1 VPRTTVE
8 QRRAVA
14 LTSVGILGGTFNPPH
29 LGHLIM
35 AQEALVQL
43 GLDRVVLMPVSA
55 PPHKELAAADEP
67 GAQARLE
74 LCRLAVEGDER
85 LAVSDLEVRRG
96 GPSFTVDTLK
106 ELHERDP
113 EHELT
118 FILGGDMAHRLPS
131 WREPEAVL
139 SLARLAVAER
149 KGIRRE
155 DLTARLRGLRGSERL
170 VFFDMP
176 RIDLSSSG
184 IRERVAGGR
193 PIRYLVPVPVE
204 AEIASRGYYRE
215 PAGSPAR

>member
-1 VPRTTVE
+1 M
-8 QRRAVA
+8 
-14 LTSVGILGGTFNPPH
+14 TSVGVTRVGVLGGTFNPPH

-43 GLDRVVLMPVSA
+43 DLHRVFLMPVSA
-55 PPHKELAAADEP
+55 PPHKELLAADEP
-67 GAQARLE
+67 GAQARLA

-85 LAVSDLEVRRG
+85 LDVSDLEVCRG
-96 GPSFTVDTLK
+96 GPSFTVDTLR

-139 SLARLAVAER
+139 SLARPAVAER

-155 DLTARLRGLRGSERL
+155 DLTARLRGLRGAERL

-184 IRERVAGGR
+184 IRERVAAGR
-193 PIRYLVPVPVE
+193 PIRYLVPDAVE
-204 AEIASRGYYRE
+204 AEIASRGYYRAA
-215 PAGSPAR
+215 AGTPAR

>member
-1 VPRTTVE
+1 
-8 QRRAVA
+8 
-14 LTSVGILGGTFNPPH
+14 
-29 LGHLIM
+29 M
-35 AQEALVQL
+35 
-43 GLDRVVLMPVSA
+43 
-55 PPHKELAAADEP
+55 
-67 GAQARLE
+67 
-74 LCRLAVEGDER
+74 
-85 LAVSDLEVRRG
+85 RRG

-155 DLTARLRGLRGSERL
+155 DLVARLRGLRGAERL

-184 IRERVAGGR
+184 IRERVAEGR
-193 PIRYLVPVPVE
+193 PIRYLVPEPVE
-204 AEIASRGYYRE
+204 AEIAARGYYRAV
-215 PAGSPAR
+215 AGSPAR

>member
-1 VPRTTVE
+1 MS
-8 QRRAVA
+8 A
-14 LTSVGILGGTFNPPH
+14 VGILGGTFNPPH

-55 PPHKELAAADEP
+55 PPHKQLLAADEP
-67 GAQARLE
+67 GAQARLA

-85 LAVSDLEVRRG
+85 LGVSDLEVCRG
-96 GPSFTVDTLK
+96 GSSFTVDTLR

-118 FILGGDMAHRLPS
+118 FIVGGDIAHRLPG

-149 KGIRRE
+149 EGIRRD
-155 DLTARLRGLRGSERL
+155 DLMGHLRGLRGAERL
-170 VFFDMP
+170 AFFDMP
-176 RIDLSSSG
+176 RVDLSSSG
-184 IRERVAGGR
+184 IRERVAAGR
-193 PIRYLVPVPVE
+193 PIRYLVPGAVE
-204 AEIASRGYYRE
+204 AEIASRGYYR
-215 PAGSPAR
+215 ATVGGTAR

>member
-1 VPRTTVE
+1 MT
-8 QRRAVA
+8 A
-14 LTSVGILGGTFNPPH
+14 LGILGGTFNPPH

-55 PPHKELAAADEP
+55 PPHKVLAAADEP

-131 WREPEAVL
+131 WREPEVVL

-155 DLTARLRGLRGSERL
+155 DLAARLRGLRGAERR

-184 IRERVAGGR
+184 IRERIAAGR
-193 PIRYLVPVPVE
+193 PIRYLVPDAVG
-204 AEIASRGYYRE
+204 AEIAARGYYRAI
-215 PAGSPAR
+215 AGSPVR